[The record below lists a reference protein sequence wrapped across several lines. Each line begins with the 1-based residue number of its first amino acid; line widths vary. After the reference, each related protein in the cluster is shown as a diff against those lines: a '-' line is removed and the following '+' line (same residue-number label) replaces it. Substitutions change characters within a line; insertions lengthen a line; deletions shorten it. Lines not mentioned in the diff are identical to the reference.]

1 MLAQGQS
8 SSPHTHTH
16 ACTQYYIGRQQKQ
29 RANYLRKTSDHCY
42 SSSQHHHQF
51 HQRGVGSKLGVFTS
65 KAGSVGL
72 DPQVYRLRSGLNFSE
87 SQFPRFSNGDSPTVK
102 CVASMTRD
110 GVHNIP
116 GQHRHFQNQAPI
128 VIISLLIPQI
138 FTELWQCPRSGCDR
152 GDTAVIKRQSLCP
165 GVLHS
170 NGQGGD
176 RAGGHIQYINKYI
189 LCQVG
194 KSVIRGKKSE

>member
-1 MLAQGQS
+1 
-8 SSPHTHTH
+8 
-16 ACTQYYIGRQQKQ
+16 
-29 RANYLRKTSDHCY
+29 
-42 SSSQHHHQF
+42 
-51 HQRGVGSKLGVFTS
+51 
-65 KAGSVGL
+65 
-72 DPQVYRLRSGLNFSE
+72 
-87 SQFPRFSNGDSPTVK
+87 
-102 CVASMTRD
+102 MTRD

-194 KSVIRGKKSE
+194 KSVIRGKKSEQGEQTVQQWGNTALASPKRENCSQKLPARWSVKMLPCKALASTWVNYWHPEGLD